1 MSSHFLDETLKTP
14 RIDGRNTF
22 PQAQLLF
29 QQSMKLNKQFVH
41 LYSSGGKGVNPHLSL
56 LKVSHQSINI
66 SAVTVKVSKSTQLV
80 PGQSRDECDDC
91 ELPRRLKP
99 IERTRYD

>member
-1 MSSHFLDETLKTP
+1 MYTNETGCRMWAKWFKALEAKE
-14 RIDGRNTF
+14 
-22 PQAQLLF
+22 
-29 QQSMKLNKQFVH
+29 
-41 LYSSGGKGVNPHLSL
+41 VNPHLSL

-66 SAVTVKVSKSTQLV
+66 ITVTVKVSKSTQLV

-99 IERTRYD
+99 IERTRYV